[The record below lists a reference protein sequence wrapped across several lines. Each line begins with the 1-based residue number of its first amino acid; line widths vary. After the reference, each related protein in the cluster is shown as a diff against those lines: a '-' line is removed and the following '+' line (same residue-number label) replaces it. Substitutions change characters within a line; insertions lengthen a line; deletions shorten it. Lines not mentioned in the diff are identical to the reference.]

1 MLIPY
6 TLNQLS
12 QSKSKEKEK
21 EKEKDSTAPTPGG
34 GAGGAGP
41 GRFSS
46 LMQTSFPPFLSTKQ
60 QPSSSSSASSIP
72 STAASSGSSSLPSN
86 ISETLKQSIIA
97 SFLKNWNLGPQ
108 SLTND
113 AENVRKLSK
122 LRAARLAVVYGRLS
136 KDRITLWEAV
146 ITAQIGFLSAIA
158 LPASVSCED
167 FLSIVWGV
175 NTMAALGEEFCG
187 SDSAALRACL
197 VVKSKEYFHH
207 LHAESIQ
214 VLRLMI
220 DSESWQRVNVNL
232 EDMGGVLGVLK
243 KNIVIASRQRSGN
256 GAVEGDKSS
265 ILPLSHTLAP
275 SSLLI
280 SFITHGNPF
289 STPEEAV
296 VRLGKIPEG
305 DDTDTADGTGVGSGT
320 GVNDSTH
327 PNGALALGCELFA
340 TREALELPPR
350 THVLTQTCLNGL
362 ARYTG
367 RYLQLMYLL
376 PGTAPD
382 IFTSLCSLYDYYLCA
397 VYCGFVPLE
406 RQTILKGGSNNRPAA
421 AAPDRKQE
429 FEVSGT

>member
-1 MLIPY
+1 
-6 TLNQLS
+6 
-12 QSKSKEKEK
+12 
-21 EKEKDSTAPTPGG
+21 
-34 GAGGAGP
+34 
-41 GRFSS
+41 
-46 LMQTSFPPFLSTKQ
+46 MQTSFPPFLSAKQ
-60 QPSSSSSASSIP
+60 SSS
-72 STAASSGSSSLPSN
+72 SSSLPSTATTTASGGGN
-86 ISETLKQSIIA
+86 GCGSGSGPSSTISDTLKQSIIT

-113 AENVRKLSK
+113 AESVRKLSK

-136 KDRITLWEAV
+136 KDRINLWEAV

-167 FLSIVWGV
+167 FLSIVWAI

-187 SDSAALRACL
+187 SDSTALRNCL
-197 VVKSKEYFHH
+197 VMKSKEYFTH
-207 LHAESIQ
+207 LHGESLQ

-243 KNIVIASRQRSGN
+243 KNIVIASRQRREKRASDGVKP
-256 GAVEGDKSS
+256 APVSVPS
-265 ILPLSHTLAP
+265 TSPSHAS

-289 STPEEAV
+289 SAPEEAV
-296 VRLGKIPEG
+296 VRLSKIVEG
-305 DDTDTADGTGVGSGT
+305 EDTDTPEGAGTGTGTGVSP
-320 GVNDSTH
+320 D
-327 PNGALALGCELFA
+327 PFNGALALGSDLFT
-340 TREALELPPR
+340 TREALEQCPR

-382 IFTSLCSLYDYYLCA
+382 IFTALCALYDYYLCA
-397 VYCGFVPLE
+397 VYCGFVPVE
-406 RQTILKGGSNNRPAA
+406 RQTILKGSGNIRPAA

-429 FEVSGT
+429 FEVTAIYPHTLNISLEIC